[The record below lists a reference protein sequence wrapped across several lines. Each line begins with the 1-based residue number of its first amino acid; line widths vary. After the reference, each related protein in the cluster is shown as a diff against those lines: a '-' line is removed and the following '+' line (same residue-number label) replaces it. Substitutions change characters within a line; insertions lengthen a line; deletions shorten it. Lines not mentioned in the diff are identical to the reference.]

1 MPAQMNLEH
10 IEVPPNNKLSEL
22 DKAFA
27 FINYPYPAASPF
39 DSKWTIDHALA
50 VAGVDADSKTKIL
63 QAYAQQDWVN
73 VRYYFSLFTT
83 SAHAASS
90 NTAPH
95 GVTSG
100 NNTKPSTPA
109 DNDYR
114 VAGYCDTDKLTP
126 SIAPP
131 DVSHGV
137 TGSNNALWTPGQ
149 QVTFTFLKDT
159 DKSLVSPSN
168 ERRKKRVR
176 ETFAV
181 YQNYVNLKIE
191 EVAYDPKSLALIRI
205 SFGPVPDSSSW
216 SWVGKGSSDS
226 RTPDDQRENGGLL
239 ETTMMFWDTHVP
251 ELLPS
256 TPKDQ
261 DQETFTL
268 FHEIGHALGLKHEH
282 VSPKTLTI
290 GHTKDAS
297 DKLNYLIYTPF
308 DDKSIML
315 YPGKLLQGSTV
326 FDELLTD
333 LNPTPSKQDF
343 ALLGVRLQLLLM
355 TLSSS
360 SALFRLYT
368 LVSPVIGQISSSSR
382 T

>member
-100 NNTKPSTPA
+100 NNKKPSAPA

-114 VAGYCDTDKLTP
+114 LAGYCDTDKLTH

-137 TGSNNALWTPGQ
+137 TGSNDALWTPGQ
-149 QVTFTFLKDT
+149 QVTFTFLDDT
-159 DKSLVSPSN
+159 DESLVSLST
-168 ERRKKRVR
+168 ERRKGRVR
-176 ETFAV
+176 DTFAV

-205 SFGPVPDSSSW
+205 SFGSVPDSSSW

-226 RTPDDQRENGGLL
+226 RTLDDQREHGGLL

-251 ELLPS
+251 KEAPL
-256 TPKDQ
+256 TQ
-261 DQETFTL
+261 EGQVRETFTL

-282 VSPKTLTI
+282 VSPKTLT
-290 GHTKDAS
+290 TDTP
-297 DKLNYLIYTPF
+297 DQLNYLIYTPF

-315 YPGKLLQGSTV
+315 YPAKTLKGSTWFETRV
-326 FDELLTD
+326 TN
-333 LNPTPSKQDF
+333 LNPTPSTRDF
-343 ALLGVRLQLLLM
+343 ALLGVRFQLLLM
-355 TLSSS
+355 TVELI
-360 SALFRLYT
+360 RT
-368 LVSPVIGQISSSSR
+368 L
-382 T
+382 